1 MTVLYRDA
9 DGATIAD
16 ITSYVRRAAPP
27 PRYRVLVHDFS
38 GHSFPVQLSRELAR
52 RGHDVLHL
60 YSECFQSPKGSLA
73 RRAADPDRLAFKGLR
88 LERPFEKYNF
98 LRRVPQELAY
108 GRLAARAMKEF
119 APQVVLSGNT
129 PLDAQLVLQ
138 RECIK
143 AGIPFIFWL
152 QDLYGLAIDRLVGQR
167 LPVLGSIVGF
177 RYVTLEK
184 QLMRRS
190 AQVVSITEDFVP
202 TLNEW
207 GIPPGRIHVVENWAP
222 FDELPA
228 MSRDNRWAA
237 EHGLLGKTV
246 LLYSGTLGLKHNPD
260 LLLQLAHHFRVRPE
274 VRVVVVSEGLGANY
288 LKARRGGLDNLM
300 LLPFQP
306 YDRFPEVLGSA
317 DVLLSILEPEA
328 GVFSV
333 PSKVLSYLC
342 AGRAILAA
350 IPAEN
355 LAARTLVRND
365 AGIVVAPQ
373 DARGLVEAAET
384 LVADPIKRERL
395 AQNALDYAAQT
406 FDIAAIGGRFESIV
420 RRAVTIGGWTPSP

>member
-1 MTVLYRDA
+1 MTLLYRDA
-9 DGATIAD
+9 DGATIAGAT
-16 ITSYVRRAAPP
+16 IYARRPAPP

-38 GHSFPVQLSRELAR
+38 GHPFPVQLSRELAR

-60 YSECFQSPKGSLA
+60 YSECFQSPKGNLA
-73 RRAADPDRLAFKGLR
+73 RGPVDPERLTFRGLR

-108 GRLAARAMKEF
+108 GRLAAQAMKEF

-152 QDLYGLAIDRLVGQR
+152 QDIYGVAIDRLLAQR
-167 LPVLGSIVGF
+167 LPVLGPIVSF
-177 RYVTLEK
+177 RYLTLEK
-184 QLMRRS
+184 QLLRRS
-190 AQVVSITEDFVP
+190 AQVVSITDDFVP
-202 TLNEW
+202 TLKEW
-207 GIPPGRIHVVENWAP
+207 GVPPGRIQVVENWAP
-222 FDELPA
+222 IDELPTV
-228 MSRDNRWAA
+228 SRDNRWAA
-237 EHGLLGKTV
+237 EHGLLGKTT

-260 LLLQLAHHFRVRPE
+260 LLLQLAHRFRDRPE

-288 LKARRGGLDNLM
+288 LKERRAGLDNLV

-306 YDRFPEVLGSA
+306 YERFPEVLGSA
-317 DVLLSILEPEA
+317 DVLMSILEPDA

-342 AGRAILAA
+342 AGRAVLAS

-355 LAARTLVRND
+355 LAARILIRNE
-365 AGIVVAPQ
+365 AGVVVAPS
-373 DARGLVEAAET
+373 DVDGFTKAAES
-384 LVADPIKRERL
+384 LVADPVKRERL
-395 AQNALDYAAQT
+395 AQNALDYAVQT
-406 FDIAAIGGRFESIV
+406 FDIAAIGGRFEAIV
-420 RRAVTIGGWTPSP
+420 RRAVTIGGWTPTP